1 MSSALPPIVDH
12 QTWRAALGEPGKREK
27 ADSPEG
33 WSSRPTYCGWL
44 DSPDI
49 AGAYGPKDHA

>member
-1 MSSALPPIVDH
+1 MSGALPPIVDH
-12 QTWRAALGEPGKREK
+12 QTWRAALDEVWKGEK

-33 WSSRPTYCGWL
+33 WSSRLAYCGWL

-49 AGAYGPKDHA
+49 AGAYGPKDNA